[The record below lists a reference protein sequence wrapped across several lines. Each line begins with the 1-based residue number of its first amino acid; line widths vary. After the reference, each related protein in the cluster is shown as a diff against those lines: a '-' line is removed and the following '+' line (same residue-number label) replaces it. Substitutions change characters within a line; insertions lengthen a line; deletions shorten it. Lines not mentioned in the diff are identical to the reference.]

1 MNDVLSD
8 PLFTQSVTRAKA
20 AATAAGAL
28 ELNPR
33 WLLIGFHMLLSE
45 SAPDPASP
53 LASKAAAIA
62 AAVAGCAL
70 PAQPDL
76 AAAAAIKMPVDAELR
91 AILAKRNASL
101 DELIDAL
108 LAAAPAR
115 APRQPD
121 PLFDAVLARAGAAAV
136 AIGEQSISAELFA
149 LAAWAAYLD
158 GDFRDRPGLSVH
170 MAANARNLEAL
181 LNARGLQCM
190 LFAPGTDASVKLA
203 DDLEKALAQ
212 SDDVPALLLALNL
225 GATVGARI
233 LEQRVTAVHEAG
245 HAVVAFLLQPQVP
258 VAQVSIVGMDGS
270 AGRMTPD
277 FSAPYLNTSD
287 SRALFFEITCI
298 LLAGAIA
305 QQIAYGADS
314 MDDGAIS
321 DFSRATQK
329 AWIWVAKLGLDA
341 EFGPLCLDALTD
353 ISGASSG
360 WLFDRAQQRV
370 QDILKDCAAR
380 TRAVLEENW
389 HHVQAVADA
398 LVERKVLGTDE
409 LMTLLLDKGLAHWP
423 GVRQVR
429 SLSEQRDVRFA
440 EVAGV
445 QATLEGPVRYTAGD
459 AIVTGAGGELWPI
472 ARAVFDQT
480 YEPVPPGSAGA
491 NGLYLKRP
499 RQALALQLRESRNVV
514 LSSTRGVLSGAAG
527 DWIVDYG
534 NGDLAVVAGDRFTV
548 YYEFL

>member
-1 MNDVLSD
+1 MKDVLSH
-8 PLFTQSVTRAKA
+8 PLFTQSVARAKA
-20 AATAAGAL
+20 AAKAAGAL
-28 ELNPR
+28 ELNPW
-33 WLLIGFHMLLSE
+33 WLLVGFHMLLSE
-45 SAPDPASP
+45 SAPDPASS
-53 LASKAAAIA
+53 LASKASAIA
-62 AAVAGCAL
+62 AAVVGCAL

-91 AILAKRNASL
+91 AILATRNASL

-136 AIGEQSISAELFA
+136 AIGEQNVSAELFA

-181 LNARGLQCM
+181 LQSRGLQCS
-190 LFAPGTDASVKLA
+190 LFTAATAAAAKLA
-203 DDLEKALAQ
+203 DDLETELAQ
-212 SDDVPALLLALNL
+212 SDEVPALLLALNL

-245 HAVVAFLLQPQVP
+245 HAVVSFLLRPQVP
-258 VAQVSIVGMDGS
+258 VAQVSIVAADDYRGVTRID
-270 AGRMTPD
+270 A
-277 FSAPYLNTSD
+277 SAPYLNTSD
-287 SRALFFEITCI
+287 SRAYFFEDTCI
-298 LLAGAIA
+298 SLAGAIA
-305 QQIAYGADS
+305 QQIAHGADS
-314 MDDGAIS
+314 MDSGAIS
-321 DFSRATQK
+321 DFSRATER

-353 ISGASSG
+353 ISGARSG

-380 TRAVLEENW
+380 TRALLEENW

-398 LVERKVLGTDE
+398 LVERKVLDTDE

-429 SLSEQRDVRFA
+429 SLPEQREVRFA
-440 EVAGV
+440 EAAGV

-472 ARAVFDQT
+472 ARVVFDQA
-480 YEPVPPGSAGA
+480 YEPVSPGSAGE

-514 LSSTRGVLSGAAG
+514 LSGTRGVLSGAAG